1 MYREKSRYYQM
12 INYLMDVAEEYQ
24 INFQDAAS
32 PIAEGIVNFHNYV
45 FIYMT
50 FVFTLVLYMVATIVG
65 NYNKGK
71 RVISHKYLVHGTNI
85 ELV

>member
-1 MYREKSRYYQM
+1 MM
-12 INYLMDVAEEYQ
+12 NYLMDVAEEYQ
-24 INFQDAAS
+24 LGFQDAAS

-45 FIYMT
+45 LIYMT
-50 FVFTLVLYMVATIVG
+50 FVIVLVLYMVITIVG

-85 ELV
+85 ELI

>member
-1 MYREKSRYYQM
+1 MM
-12 INYLMDVAEEYQ
+12 NYLLRDVAENYD
-24 INFQDAAS
+24 IGFQDAAS

-50 FVFTLVLYMVATIVG
+50 FVVILVLYMVGTIVG
-65 NYNKGK
+65 NFSKGK
-71 RVISHKYLVHGTNI
+71 RAISHKYLVHGTKI